1 MQAEQSLPIEE
12 QNLWVI
18 DRIGDRNINPYSI
31 NSVTYF
37 AIADYLRSAASNN
50 IIYNDDVIPVPPLAD
65 VMVVANMAFT
75 EEEKLCCVC
84 LEDRDNTG
92 DICRLNCAHTLC
104 CKCVKNVMSR
114 QNSCPLCRVEISGI
128 SVQNEENRVMLTEFH
143 GS

>member
-1 MQAEQSLPIEE
+1 M
-12 QNLWVI
+12 
-18 DRIGDRNINPYSI
+18 
-31 NSVTYF
+31 TYF

-50 IIYNDDVIPVPPLAD
+50 IIYNDDVIPVPPLSD

-84 LEDRDNTG
+84 LEDIDSTA

-114 QNSCPLCRVEISGI
+114 QNSCPLCRVEISEI
-128 SVQNEENRVMLTEFH
+128 SVQTEENRVMLTEFH